1 MQKYLELYISVT
13 SHPWNKRANS
23 RKEAWNLLNYK
34 WSKANPVSSFVIHT
48 SSACEIVG
56 SAPFPLNSKIGLH
69 MLTVQA
75 VRSVGGQGYPGGQ
88 GSTCFEDLC
97 AAFHGRDW
105 TPDHKFNEFFFEGCG
120 AKVKIQALESR
131 PHPIWSFE
139 VSPSIF
145 LEPSLMPQVK
155 NDIKPD
161 GIAVQAVWV
170 KRESPRKKRK
180 GKFKCW
186 RVRI

>member
-13 SHPWNKRANS
+13 NHPWNKRANS

-48 SSACEIVG
+48 SSGCEIVD
-56 SAPFPLNSKIGLH
+56 SPPFPLNSKIGLH

-97 AAFHGRDW
+97 TAFHGRDW

-120 AKVKIQALESR
+120 AKVKIQALEFKFLAQSLTQY
-131 PHPIWSFE
+131 E
-139 VSPSIF
+139 VLKF
-145 LEPSLMPQVK
+145 LQAFSLNLAWCLGWKMTLSQMV
-155 NDIKPD
+155 
-161 GIAVQAVWV
+161 
-170 KRESPRKKRK
+170 
-180 GKFKCW
+180 
-186 RVRI
+186 